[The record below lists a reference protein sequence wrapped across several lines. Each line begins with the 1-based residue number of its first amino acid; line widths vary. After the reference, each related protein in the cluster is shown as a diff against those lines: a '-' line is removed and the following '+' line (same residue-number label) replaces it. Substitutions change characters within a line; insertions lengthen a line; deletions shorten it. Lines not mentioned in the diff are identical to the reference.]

1 MAIPGVGEASKS
13 FRKACNAHGCAERPG
28 GGNISLFALLR
39 LFAAANVK
47 YTKLARVNVKSATQ
61 CNIHLQDI
69 FGIFQLQQLDTDVI
83 QSKPGVKSVSFA
95 KDS

>member
-1 MAIPGVGEASKS
+1 MKLPHVVLVRPVIASEKLAMRIVV
-13 FRKACNAHGCAERPG
+13 FCAG

-69 FGIFQLQQLDTDVI
+69 FGIFSAST
-83 QSKPGVKSVSFA
+83 A
-95 KDS
+95 